1 MKNLQYFKSIFI
13 FISVFMF
20 ISCENEETA
29 PEPEAEQVS
38 DEISAELRTQL
49 DNLALSS
56 TAVESYKTVFP
67 DGTSFSGFLIGG
79 DIMMTADEIMNSSIF
94 AEQGGIQSEQ
104 YRTNNLVSQP
114 RTISVIGYTG
124 GSFALSSR
132 GRTGLQWAIN
142 NYNNLNL
149 GITFTLQFA
158 ASTNAD
164 MVIFDNSVNNPGRA
178 GGSAGFPSGGNP
190 NKFIQIYGLANSS
203 NNVNEHVITHE
214 MGHSVGFRHTDYF
227 SRQSCG
233 ENINE
238 GSAGV
243 GAILIPG
250 TPSGFDPNS
259 IMLACFNSGVNGE
272 FNNNDITALRFLY

>member
-1 MKNLQYFKSIFI
+1 MKNLRN
-13 FISVFMF
+13 FMKLF
-20 ISCENEETA
+20 AVSSLLLATSCETEDLATETA
-29 PEPEAEQVS
+29 TPETVSNDLKVKLDGFFLNADAAEPFVNQ
-38 DEISAELRTQL
+38 
-49 DNLALSS
+49 
-56 TAVESYKTVFP
+56 YP
-67 DGTSFSGFLIGG
+67 DGSSQEGILVEDLFFSTEQIQAMDDLKGG
-79 DIMMTADEIMNSSIF
+79 DVEIW
-94 AEQGGIQSEQ
+94 SEQ

-124 GSFALSSR
+124 GQFALSSR

-142 NYNNLNL
+142 NYNRLNL
-149 GITFTLQFA
+149 DIQFSLRFA

-164 MVIFDNSVNNPGRA
+164 MVIYDNSVNNPGRS

-214 MGHSVGFRHTDYF
+214 MGHSIGFRHTDYF

-233 ENINE
+233 DNVNE

-243 GAILIPG
+243 GAIQIPG

-259 IMLACFNSGVNGE
+259 IMLACFNNNVNGE